1 MRNAAKPAMKIN
13 HRERH
18 IPCLVPCEF
27 DSCGPDMSL
36 FGSVETMR
44 VTG

>member
-1 MRNAAKPAMKIN
+1 MRNAAKSAMKIN
-13 HRERH
+13 HQERR
-18 IPCLVPCEF
+18 IPCFVPREF